1 MQQAYHYLCEELK
14 SIETKDFGTF
24 VRWLAEDI
32 IKEEKD
38 TINVAHID
46 KKDIARAITNKAQ
59 IWFNK
64 RLVEDRKVKAKQKKT
79 SK

>member
-46 KKDIARAITNKAQ
+46 KKRYRSCNNKQGTNMVQ
-59 IWFNK
+59 
-64 RLVEDRKVKAKQKKT
+64 
-79 SK
+79 